1 MRADPQDSD
10 GALVLAAGYGRRF
23 GGDKRRYRLADGQ
36 TLLTATLRR
45 YAEVFARVA
54 VVIRDE
60 DDELA
65 AEIDQACPAVRV
77 LRASDAHLG
86 MGHSLAAGVRQIRE
100 HWSSI
105 CIALGDMP
113 YVRADTLQLLRDF
126 FRAGAGDQIVQPTHR
141 GTPGHP
147 VFFARNYYDELAALR
162 GDEGARSVLSRHTG
176 RVRRV
181 AVEDPGVLTDMDRPL

>member
-1 MRADPQDSD
+1 MPADSQGSD

-23 GGDKRRYRLADGQ
+23 GSDKRRYRLPDGQ
-36 TLLTATLRR
+36 TLLIATLRR
-45 YAEVFARVA
+45 YAEVFTRVA

-60 DDELA
+60 DDRLA
-65 AEIDQACPAVRV
+65 TEIDQTCSEVRI

-105 CIALGDMP
+105 CVALGDMP
-113 YVRADTLQLLRDF
+113 YVRPETLQSLRACF
-126 FRAGAGDQIVQPTHR
+126 QAGPEDHIVQPTYR

-147 VFFARNYYDELAALR
+147 VFFGRNYYDELAALR
-162 GDEGARSVLSRHTG
+162 GDEGARSVLSRHTDCL
-176 RVRRV
+176 RRV
-181 AVEDPGVLTDMDRPL
+181 AVDDAGVLTDMDRPL